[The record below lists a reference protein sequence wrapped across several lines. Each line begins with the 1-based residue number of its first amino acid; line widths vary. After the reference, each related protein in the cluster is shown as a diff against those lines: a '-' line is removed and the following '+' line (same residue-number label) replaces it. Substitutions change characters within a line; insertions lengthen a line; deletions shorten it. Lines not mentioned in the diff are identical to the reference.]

1 MGSQYALTLALD
13 ELKGALG
20 ERWAGAWIETHEP
33 LPTACVGVVAP
44 DAKDI
49 LRVHR
54 SLRAVGWYGSTVA
67 CRYSER
73 ELDELLERVHDALV
87 SPTSEMSL
95 LSIVPDRSRNKLH
108 VELSVEEETLVE
120 GLLAAVPSDALR
132 ISIRPGWSYVAYA
145 TQETH
150 P

>member
-1 MGSQYALTLALD
+1 MGSQYALTVALA
-13 ELKGALG
+13 ELQGVLG

-33 LPTACVGVVAP
+33 VPTACVGVVAP

-54 SLRAVGWYGSTVA
+54 ALRAVGWYGSTVA

-73 ELDELLERVHDALV
+73 ELDELLERALGALI
-87 SPTSEMSL
+87 SPTNQVSL
-95 LSIVPDRSRNKLH
+95 LSAESDRSMNKLH
-108 VELSVEEETLVE
+108 VELAAEDATLIE
-120 GLLAAVPSDALR
+120 DLLAAVPSDAVR
-132 ISIRPGWSYVAYA
+132 VSIRPGWRYVTNAPQD
-145 TQETH
+145 TK